1 MRRRLIG
8 LGGIV
13 AFVVLAATPAAAITS
28 GVPDTQHRN
37 VGAMLLDFDFDGTG
51 PEGPMRI
58 PSCSGSLLAAN
69 LFLTAAHCIDVVET
83 FQDQVEQVL
92 VSFDADLRLDE
103 EKGAVD
109 PANVIVVTHLAA
121 HPAFRCNL
129 STCYDDIGVLTL
141 ASSPS
146 GISPI
151 ELPTIGFLDEQA
163 AGGGLLGHVFVSV
176 GYGLTSVDRSLL
188 SPTVTATID
197 GLRRMSTSPFMAL
210 TENQL
215 FLLENV
221 SATGQGGTC
230 AGDSGGP
237 KFYEPIPGAL
247 ANLVVAITT
256 SGDPV
261 CRSHSQNQ
269 RLDTASARSFLD
281 DFVALP

>member
-1 MRRRLIG
+1 MRRGLIG

-13 AFVVLAATPAAAITS
+13 AFVVLAATPSAAITS

-37 VGAMLLDFDFDGTG
+37 VGAMLLDFDPDGTG
-51 PEGPMRI
+51 PESAMRI
-58 PSCSGSLLAAN
+58 PACSGSLLAAN
-69 LFLTAAHCIDVVET
+69 LFLTAAHCVDVVDT

-92 VSFDADLRLDE
+92 VSFDSDLRPDE
-103 EKGAVD
+103 ATGAVD
-109 PANVIVVTHLAA
+109 PANVIVVTDLAA
-121 HPAFRCNL
+121 HPAFRCSL

-151 ELPTIGFLDEQA
+151 ELPTLGFLDQQA
-163 AGGGLLGHVFVSV
+163 AGGGLRGHIFVNV

-188 SPTVTATID
+188 SPTVTATTD

-210 TENQL
+210 TMNQL
-215 FLLENV
+215 LLLENV

-237 KFYEPIPGAL
+237 KFYEAIPGVL
-247 ANLVVAITT
+247 SNLVVAITT

-261 CRSHSQNQ
+261 CRSLSQNQ